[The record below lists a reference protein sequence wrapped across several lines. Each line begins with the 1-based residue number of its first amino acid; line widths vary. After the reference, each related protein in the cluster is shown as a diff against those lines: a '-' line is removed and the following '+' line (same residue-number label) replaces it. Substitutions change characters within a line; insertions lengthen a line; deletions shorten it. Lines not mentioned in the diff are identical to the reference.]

1 MIGEDWDFGFGGCV
15 GIFNYLVKCCDFI
28 RRGLGFTVRGG
39 DGGKKGG
46 FTRRGL
52 GFSIYC

>member
-15 GIFNYLVKCCDFI
+15 GIFNYLVKCYGFI

-39 DGGKKGG
+39 GGGKKGG
-46 FTRRGL
+46 FTRGGL